1 MVLFKV
7 SIKIKKFKSC
17 GICSLNISSSS
28 NVDSQKNLLI
38 CTKLAEDKDLV
49 AASPTY
55 EDLFSADIEKQIN
68 IAIILREKYGK
79 RTTWPYVHT

>member
-1 MVLFKV
+1 MLQVRENY
-7 SIKIKKFKSC
+7 KSSYV
-17 GICSLNISSSS
+17 SLNCELCDLH
-28 NVDSQKNLLI
+28 VDSQKNLLI

-55 EDLFSADIEKQIN
+55 EDLFSSDIEKQIK

-79 RTTWPYVHT
+79 RTTLTRKK